1 MSDEDFFN
9 QVMWQFAV
17 EITILI
23 EFLGR
28 ENGTLNHV
36 ILT

>member
-17 EITILI
+17 EIIILI
-23 EFLGR
+23 EFLGDKM
-28 ENGTLNHV
+28 EH
-36 ILT
+36 